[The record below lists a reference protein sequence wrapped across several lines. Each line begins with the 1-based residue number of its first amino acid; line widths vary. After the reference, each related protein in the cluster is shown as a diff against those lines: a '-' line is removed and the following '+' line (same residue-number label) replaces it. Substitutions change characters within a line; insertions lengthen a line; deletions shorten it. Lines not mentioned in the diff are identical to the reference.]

1 MEELKDYIREV
12 PDFPKAGILFY
23 DITTLLKHP
32 LALRMTVDRFVW
44 QFSGRAVD
52 KVVGMESRGFM
63 FGPIVAYN
71 LNAGFVPVRKPGKL
85 PSKSISQSYALEY
98 GTDTLEMHADAIEPG
113 DRVLIV
119 DDLIA
124 TGGTAKASIDLVE
137 QCGGKVVGLG
147 FVIELTFLDGR
158 KRLDGH
164 EVLSLIHY

>member
-1 MEELKDYIREV
+1 MDDLKGFIREV
-12 PDFPKAGILFY
+12 PDFPKPGILFY
-23 DITTLLKHP
+23 DITTLLKDP

-44 QFSGRAVD
+44 QFASKQVD
-52 KVVGMESRGFM
+52 KVIGMESRGFM

-85 PSKSISQSYALEY
+85 PAKSISQSYDLEY
-98 GTDTLEMHADAIEPG
+98 GQDTLQMHEDAIEAG

-124 TGGTAKASIDLVE
+124 TGGTASATIKLVE
-137 QCGGKVVGLG
+137 QRGGKVVGLG

-164 EVLSLIHY
+164 EVLSLIRY

>member
-1 MEELKDYIREV
+1 
-12 PDFPKAGILFY
+12 
-23 DITTLLKHP
+23 
-32 LALRMTVDRFVW
+32 
-44 QFSGRAVD
+44 
-52 KVVGMESRGFM
+52 
-63 FGPIVAYN
+63 
-71 LNAGFVPVRKPGKL
+71 
-85 PSKSISQSYALEY
+85 
-98 GTDTLEMHADAIEPG
+98 MHADAIEPG

-164 EVLSLIHY
+164 EVLSLIRY